1 MDFWKNAADSVT
13 KAVDFIVDKN
23 RKTAMMNRLKI
34 VIRNEKEKQAAAYIQ
49 LGKYYY
55 HSLRDSENGDTEPF
69 CCTVD
74 RTGERLKRAYAKL
87 DELAVP
93 TEAEPKSGCCCCG
106 DTECSGEEYDD
117 DEYSDEPDETAA
129 EEQENDIPGEAF
141 RQEAADDD
149 EDYLHPFTVVPNDG
163 AVKEENPDE
172 TGEGAAEPEE
182 KAAEDKKPEENTA
195 GNNEV
200 PNPTTEPTNF

>member
-1 MDFWKNAADSVT
+1 MNFWENAADSVT

-55 HSLRDSENGDTEPF
+55 RSLRDAENGDTEPF

-74 RTGERLKRAYAKL
+74 RTGERLKRAYEKL

-93 TEAEPKSGCCCCG
+93 TEAEPKPSCCCG
-106 DTECSGEEYDD
+106 DAECCGEEYDD

-129 EEQENDIPGEAF
+129 EEQENDIPEEAF

-149 EDYLHPFTVVPNDG
+149 EDYLHPFTVVPNDDTL
-163 AVKEENPDE
+163 KEENPAE

-182 KAAEDKKPEENTA
+182 KAGEDKKPEENTA
-195 GNNEV
+195 ENNEV
-200 PNPTTEPTNF
+200 PNPTEEPTNF